1 MMKIEVNNNEFFECF
16 IMSLIKFIKFSKRML
31 NCPVFWVLIINEI
44 SVNYIIDFS
53 PSSLKI
59 ALKEASGW
67 LVGFDLMNIDS
78 FNKINYLIEQIE
90 KYRNK
95 DFPLNLVIFGN
106 KYDCYENIKVKN
118 EDIEEMIEIYKVPFF
133 KTSEKD
139 GSNVKNLFEFIIKM
153 SLIKNKQL
161 LNEIGLSEDIPFESI
176 KIEEK
181 EEPKLSKT
189 NKKKK
194 KRKK

>member
-1 MMKIEVNNNEFFECF
+1 M
-16 IMSLIKFIKFSKRML
+16 
-31 NCPVFWVLIINEI
+31 
-44 SVNYIIDFS
+44 
-53 PSSLKI
+53 KI
-59 ALKEASGW
+59 ALKEASGC

-133 KTSEKD
+133 KTSAKD

-181 EEPKLSKT
+181 EEPKLSK
-189 NKKKK
+189 KKN
-194 KRKK
+194 

>member
-1 MMKIEVNNNEFFECF
+1 M
-16 IMSLIKFIKFSKRML
+16 
-31 NCPVFWVLIINEI
+31 
-44 SVNYIIDFS
+44 
-53 PSSLKI
+53 KI
-59 ALKEASGW
+59 ALKEASGC

-133 KTSEKD
+133 KTSAKD

-181 EEPKLSKT
+181 EEPKLSKKKI
-189 NKKKK
+189 KKKK